1 MIIASE
7 TAHPKYKVFYIFIAS
22 MGLHFGELLAAA
34 ESYLI
39 RDWKTLHIV
48 FYAPVLV
55 FLLLCFVIP
64 EPARWLLSKGNDEK
78 AKEILQKIA
87 KFNNKH
93 PIPEEMF
100 VLPTNNVNNSKPKVQ
115 ALSFWESLKAIIKN
129 KILLLRSLNMMYQ
142 WFCVLMVYMGTLYI
156 GTKLSG
162 NPHLN
167 LALTMIP
174 AIPGNFVF
182 LYLPDRLGRRNT
194 LTLTQTILGK
204 KNLLVYKKISDCPQ
218 HFTIESVTQ
227 IHILTLFRNKMFVLD
242 EIV

>member
-1 MIIASE
+1 MNIQNNSSYSILLLLGIMIAMIIASE
-7 TAHPKYKVFYIFIAS
+7 TSHPKYKVFFIFIAS

-55 FLLLCFVIP
+55 FLILCFVIP
-64 EPARWLLSKGNDEK
+64 EPARWLLSKGNDIK

-87 KFNNKH
+87 KFNNKY
-93 PIPEEMF
+93 PIPEDLF
-100 VLPTNNVNNSKPKVQ
+100 ASPNAVNSSKPKFQ
-115 ALSFWESLKAIIKN
+115 SLSFWESLKAIIKS

-204 KNLLVYKKISDCPQ
+204 NDSYS
-218 HFTIESVTQ
+218 
-227 IHILTLFRNKMFVLD
+227 
-242 EIV
+242 

>member
-1 MIIASE
+1 MIAMIISSE
-7 TAHPKYKVFYIFIAS
+7 TSHPKYKVFYIFIAS

-39 RDWKTLHIV
+39 RDWKTLQII

-55 FLLLCFVIP
+55 ILLLCFVIP
-64 EPARWLLSKGNDEK
+64 EPARWLLSKGYDEK

-93 PIPEEMF
+93 PIPEDMF
-100 VLPTNNVNNSKPKVQ
+100 APDAVVNNSKPKVKP
-115 ALSFWESLKAIIKN
+115 LSFWKSLKAIVKN
-129 KILLLRSLNMMYQ
+129 RILLLRSLNMMYQ

-204 KNLLVYKKISDCPQ
+204 KKNL
-218 HFTIESVTQ
+218 
-227 IHILTLFRNKMFVLD
+227 
-242 EIV
+242 